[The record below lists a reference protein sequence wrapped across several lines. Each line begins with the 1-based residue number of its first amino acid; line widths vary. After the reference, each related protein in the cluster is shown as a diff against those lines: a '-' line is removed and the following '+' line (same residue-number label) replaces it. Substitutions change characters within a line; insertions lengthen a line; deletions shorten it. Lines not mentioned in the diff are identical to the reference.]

1 MKLFLFFVAAGLAAE
16 DAAAGLGLQEEDAVT
31 RGALGNARVLLPLKV
46 QFEEAIKQSVFAFP
60 SPHPAKWKN
69 NCA

>member
-1 MKLFLFFVAAGLAAE
+1 MAVGLAAE
-16 DAAAGLGLQEEDAVT
+16 DAAAGLRVGDLRQEEDAVT

-60 SPHPAKWKN
+60 SPHPTKWKSSY
-69 NCA
+69 A